1 MIKMLPLLGLVIP
14 PILYLIFF
22 GISSS
27 AFSAIGLTADNMLI
41 GVIIISVIVWL
52 WSAAYARS
60 ANKFFTKSDKGN
72 FKKAFGVNSLPFSA
86 QIFIWLFINTLFGTG
101 NPFTAVLIC
110 LLIMFF
116 GGNALRLWLTM
127 IVFDV
132 PIKTSANANKVN
144 LIFETLIYVPL
155 FFISFTMS
163 GVF

>member
-1 MIKMLPLLGLVIP
+1 VIKMLPLLGLVIP

-27 AFSAIGLTADNMLI
+27 AFSGIGLTADNMLI

>member
-1 MIKMLPLLGLVIP
+1 VIKMLPLLGLVIP

>member
-60 ANKFFTKSDKGN
+60 ANKFLSKRNKGD
-72 FKKAFGVNSLPFSA
+72 FKKAFGVNSIAEVS
-86 QIFIWLFINTLFGTG
+86 QLFICLFVNSLFGSNNIFVAG
-101 NPFTAVLIC
+101 FILVF
-110 LLIMFF
+110 MMYV
-116 GGNALRLWLTM
+116 GGNALRLWLTKM
-127 IVFDV
+127 TFEL
-132 PIKTSANANKVN
+132 KTGEATNANKV
-144 LIFETLIYVPL
+144 IFFVETLIYFPAIGYL
-155 FFISFTMS
+155 GWLATL
-163 GVF
+163 

>member
-1 MIKMLPLLGLVIP
+1 MIKMLPILGLVIP

-86 QIFIWLFINTLFGTG
+86 QIFIWLFCNTLFGTG
-101 NPFTAVLIC
+101 NLVTAIVII
-110 LLIMFF
+110 LLIMFL
-116 GGNALRLWLTM
+116 GGNALRLWLTT
-127 IVFDV
+127 IAFDV
-132 PIKTSANANKVN
+132 PMKTSANANKVN
-144 LIFETLIYVPL
+144 LIVETLLYGPFLIL
-155 FFISFTMS
+155 FVTMS
-163 GVF
+163 GVL